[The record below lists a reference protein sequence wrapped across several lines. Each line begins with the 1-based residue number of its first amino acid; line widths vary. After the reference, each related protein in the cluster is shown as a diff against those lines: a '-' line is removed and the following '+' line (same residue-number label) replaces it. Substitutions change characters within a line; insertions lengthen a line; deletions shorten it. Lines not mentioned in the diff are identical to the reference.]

1 MQTQVIQ
8 VGNSLGIRL
17 PKSVLDTFSLEKAAK
32 LDIQTKGG
40 AIVLRPMRA
49 PRQGWA
55 YAFQAAPAT
64 EEDLWDGLPVAA
76 AWEDADA

>member
-1 MQTQVIQ
+1 MQTQIIQ

-17 PKSVLDTFSLEKAAK
+17 PKSVLDTFSLEKSAE

-40 AIVLRPMRA
+40 AIVLRPVRA
-49 PRQGWA
+49 PRHGWVA
-55 YAFQAAPAT
+55 AFQAAPAV
-64 EEDLWDGLPVAA
+64 EEDLWGGLPVAD

>member
-17 PKSVLDTFSLEKAAK
+17 PKSVLDAFSLEKAAR

-55 YAFQAAPAT
+55 DAFQAAPAT
-64 EEDLWDGLPVAA
+64 EEDLWDGLPVAD

>member
-32 LDIQTKGG
+32 LDIQTKSGT
-40 AIVLRPMRA
+40 IVLRPMRA

-55 YAFQAAPAT
+55 EAFEAAPADA
-64 EEDLWDGLPVAA
+64 EDLWDGLPLAD

>member
-17 PKSVLDTFSLEKAAK
+17 PKSVLDSFSLEKSAK
-32 LDIQTKGG
+32 LDIQTKSGV
-40 AIVLRPMRA
+40 IVLRPLRA

-55 YAFQAAPAT
+55 EAFQAAPA
-64 EEDLWDGLPVAA
+64 EAEDLWGGLPLAD

>member
-55 YAFQAAPAT
+55 EAFMASPASQ
-64 EEDLWDGLPVAA
+64 EDLWDALPLAD
-76 AWEDADA
+76 AWEDSDA

>member
-17 PKSVLDTFSLEKAAK
+17 PKSVLESFSLEKSAK
-32 LDIQTKGG
+32 LDIQTRSGS
-40 AIVLRPMRA
+40 IVLRPLRK
-49 PRQGWA
+49 PRDGWA
-55 YAFQAAPAT
+55 VAFQNSPAI
-64 EEDLWDGLPVAA
+64 EEDLWGDLPLAD

>member
-17 PKSVLDTFSLEKAAK
+17 PKSVLATFSLEKAAK
-32 LDIQTKGG
+32 LDIQTMSG
-40 AIVLRPMRA
+40 AIVLRPMRE

-55 YAFQAAPAT
+55 EAFLAAPAVD
-64 EEDLWDGLPVAA
+64 EDLWDGLPLAD